1 MLEQE
6 EIRRRIRAAMA
17 LADIGS
23 WEQLAEETPLSRS
36 TLKDLGT
43 VRGRAEETHLRVIA
57 AACELPYSWFTIA
70 DIGGA
75 VMREDEDPAVGER
88 LEALESQIE
97 VLRRR
102 VTELE
107 GGGGASATGK

>member
-1 MLEQE
+1 VLEQE

-23 WEQLAEETPLSRS
+23 WEQLAEQTPLSRS

-57 AACELPYSWFTIA
+57 AACDLPYAWFTIA

-75 VMREDEDPAVGER
+75 VTREDEDPAVGER

-107 GGGGASATGK
+107 AGGAGAAGS

>member
-1 MLEQE
+1 VLEQE
-6 EIRRRIRAAMA
+6 EIRRRIRAAMD
-17 LADIGS
+17 LADVGS
-23 WEQLAEETPLSRS
+23 WEQLAERTPLSRS

-57 AACELPYSWFTIA
+57 AACGLPYAWFTVA
-70 DIGGA
+70 DIGRA
-75 VMREDEDPAVGER
+75 VLREDEDPAVGER
-88 LEALESQIE
+88 LEALEHQVE

-107 GGGGASATGK
+107 GGDGDAAPA

>member
-1 MLEQE
+1 VLEQE

-23 WEQLAEETPLSRS
+23 WEQLAECTPLSRS

-57 AACELPYSWFTIA
+57 AACGLPYAWFTIA

-75 VMREDEDPAVGER
+75 VTREDEDPAVGER

-102 VTELE
+102 VADLE
-107 GGGGASATGK
+107 GGGASAKGP

>member
-1 MLEQE
+1 VLEQE

-23 WEQLAEETPLSRS
+23 WEQLAECTPLSRS

-57 AACELPYSWFTIA
+57 AACDLPYAWFTIA

-75 VMREDEDPAVGER
+75 VTREDEDPAVSER
-88 LEALESQIE
+88 LEALERT
-97 VLRRR
+97 VAALVRR
-102 VTELE
+102 VGEA
-107 GGGGASATGK
+107 GGAAGS

>member
-1 MLEQE
+1 VLEQE

-23 WEQLAEETPLSRS
+23 WEQLADRTPLSRS

-57 AACELPYSWFTIA
+57 AACDLPYAWFTIS

-75 VMREDEDPAVGER
+75 VTREDEDPAVSER
-88 LEALESQIE
+88 LEALERT
-97 VLRRR
+97 VAALVRR
-102 VTELE
+102 VGE
-107 GGGGASATGK
+107 GGGANATGT

>member
-1 MLEQE
+1 VLEQE

-23 WEQLAEETPLSRS
+23 WEQLAEQTPLSRS

-57 AACELPYSWFTIA
+57 AACDLPYAWFTIA

-75 VMREDEDPAVGER
+75 VTREDEDPAVGER

-102 VTELE
+102 VAELE
-107 GGGGASATGK
+107 SGGAGAPGT

>member
-1 MLEQE
+1 VLEQE

-23 WEQLAEETPLSRS
+23 WEQLAECTPLSRS

-57 AACELPYSWFTIA
+57 AACELPYAWFTID

-75 VMREDEDPAVGER
+75 VTREDEDPAVSER
-88 LEALESQIE
+88 LEALERT
-97 VLRRR
+97 VAALVRR
-102 VTELE
+102 VGEA
-107 GGGGASATGK
+107 GGASAAGS

>member
-1 MLEQE
+1 VLEQE

-23 WEQLAEETPLSRS
+23 WEQLAEHTPLSRS

-57 AACELPYSWFTIA
+57 AACDLPYAWFTIA

-75 VMREDEDPAVGER
+75 VTREDEDPAVGER

-102 VTELE
+102 VADLE
-107 GGGGASATGK
+107 SGASAAGT